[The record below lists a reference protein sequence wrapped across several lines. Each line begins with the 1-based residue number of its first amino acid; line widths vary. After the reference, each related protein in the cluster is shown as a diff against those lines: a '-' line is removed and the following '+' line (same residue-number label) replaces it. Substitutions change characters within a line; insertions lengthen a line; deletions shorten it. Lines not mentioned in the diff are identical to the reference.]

1 VNTQSGDTEQLIAIV
16 SDVTKEV
23 NLARTLKE
31 QEAESKRKMEWL
43 LSILN
48 IDPTMLK
55 EFISSVHEELDQM
68 DECYQEISFKP
79 KNLDLID
86 TIYRSMHTIKGG
98 ASLLEMQFFTD
109 LAHAAEDVISD
120 IRKKNDFTEADS
132 KKLKKQIK
140 NIRKTYDELKE
151 LIDHIGKI
159 HDQFRPKRSHE
170 HQLLLNTLDRLVKSL
185 NTECDKEVKFDHSK
199 LEGSSIP
206 FQRRLLIRDILVQL
220 IRNSMYHG
228 IESKD
233 ERNRLKKP
241 VHGKIK
247 VSGNAQDNAYIIQ
260 YEDDGKGLELKK
272 LEEKARKSGL
282 WSKIEID
289 SWTKEKLYETIF
301 APGISTASKVNITAG
316 RGMGMSIIKTKLDK
330 IGGEIIVETEPN
342 AYTRFEILIPLAQE

>member
-1 VNTQSGDTEQLIAIV
+1 
-16 SDVTKEV
+16 
-23 NLARTLKE
+23 
-31 QEAESKRKMEWL
+31 
-43 LSILN
+43 
-48 IDPTMLK
+48 
-55 EFISSVHEELDQM
+55 
-68 DECYQEISFKP
+68 
-79 KNLDLID
+79 
-86 TIYRSMHTIKGG
+86 
-98 ASLLEMQFFTD
+98 
-109 LAHAAEDVISD
+109 
-120 IRKKNDFTEADS
+120 
-132 KKLKKQIK
+132 
-140 NIRKTYDELKE
+140 
-151 LIDHIGKI
+151 
-159 HDQFRPKRSHE
+159 
-170 HQLLLNTLDRLVKSL
+170 LLNTLDRLVKSL

-220 IRNSMYHG
+220 IRNSMFHG